1 MFVSSSFNLLVLLLL
16 ISPLPL
22 YLDYGSSVGTL
33 LMMATSTTN
42 AHIWYYWVRQKMLL
56 SRGPN
61 VTESYAKK
69 RLVLP
74 HASVTFWV
82 RLSSIRAMRAVDS
95 GDTCGWVRGDE
106 RWSMAGQMVSHFQT
120 STRVGRAEYST
131 FKVQYSASST
141 RVLIWPCL
149 TPRPDRHEPLTRHGW
164 PLNRYLLTICTV
176 TLEYCL
182 SDI

>member
-1 MFVSSSFNLLVLLLL
+1 MK
-16 ISPLPL
+16 P
-22 YLDYGSSVGTL
+22 TL
-33 LMMATSTTN
+33 TAEVEE
-42 AHIWYYWVRQKMLL
+42 WYYRVRQKMLL

-61 VTESYAKK
+61 VTESNAKK

-74 HASVTFWV
+74 RDSVTFWV

-95 GDTCGWVRGDE
+95 GHTCGWVRGDD

-141 RVLIWPCL
+141 RVLSWPCQ
-149 TPRPDRHEPLTRHGW
+149 TPRPDRHVPLTRHRW
-164 PLNRYLLTICTV
+164 PLSRCQLLPVLVSQLRGEGRYWYFSGKIMKFASTPLL
-176 TLEYCL
+176 L
-182 SDI
+182 